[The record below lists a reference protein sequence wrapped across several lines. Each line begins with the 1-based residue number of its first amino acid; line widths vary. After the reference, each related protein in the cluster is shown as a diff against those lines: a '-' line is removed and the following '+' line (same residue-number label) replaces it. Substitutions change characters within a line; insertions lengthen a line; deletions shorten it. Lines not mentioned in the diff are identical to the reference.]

1 MGNGGKSLLF
11 KLGGTNMFE
20 KATSSSLDDG
30 GSKKFGETSS
40 AVNFGEILKRRLT
53 SPEVSQTVFERGNN
67 FLMGQFLKRLAS
79 LRKNQ
84 SNLFES
90 RAGDYVYKIGVI
102 DFLTSYTA
110 AKKFETK
117 LNTVLHWSES
127 E

>member
-1 MGNGGKSLLF
+1 MGNGGKSLLV

-20 KATSSSLDDG
+20 RATSSSLDDG
-30 GSKKFGETSS
+30 SSKKSAEPNS

-110 AKKFETK
+110 GKKFETK
-117 LNTVLHWSES
+117 LNSVLHWSES